1 MGDSN
6 FPDYVVENT
15 KGAQI
20 SLFKGLYEA
29 FCRLGL
35 SHITDKPFAISGLEQ
50 RLTERLEDVSGAGV
64 FGKHRRRCLLWRR
77 GEDIGAL
84 RSINFPTTGP
94 HSPPSL
100 SFMAYSG
107 AISYIEVPGDST
119 AWEELDLH
127 LTGTGEKSW
136 LYADEPLA
144 FNARAFDFEI
154 ALPRNDDLWLVS
166 YDNPTEPH
174 KHDKCVIIGKRGEIL
189 RYILVV
195 RLASQGGVS
204 KPRYRRVGAG
214 YIPFGW
220 IKSRSVNIE
229 IV

>member
-1 MGDSN
+1 M
-6 FPDYVVENT
+6 EKT

-20 SLFKGLYEA
+20 SLFQGLYEA
-29 FCRLGL
+29 FCQLGL

-50 RLTERLEDVSGAGV
+50 RLTERLEDVSAAGV
-64 FGKHRRRCLLWRR
+64 FGKHRGRCLLWRR
-77 GEDIGAL
+77 AEDMETLKRIT
-84 RSINFPTTGP
+84 FPTTGATTGA
-94 HSPPSL
+94 HKPPSW

-119 AWEELDLH
+119 AWQDLNLR

-136 LYADEPLA
+136 LYANDPLA
-144 FNARAFDFEI
+144 FNTRAFDFEI

-166 YDNPTEPH
+166 YDIPTEPR
-174 KHDKCVIIGKRGEIL
+174 KDDKCVIIGKRGEIL

-195 RLASQGGVS
+195 RPESQEGASRA
-204 KPRYRRVGAG
+204 RYRRAGAG

-220 IKSRSVNIE
+220 IKSHSLAVE